1 MSRDDV
7 EAEITLEE
15 VELVAGGRATLRL
28 RTTAREPV
36 RIRGAH
42 AHFAGFE
49 ETKAVYTT
57 SDGKTTRTHTAT
69 ERNVLIEERKT
80 LQGRAPAGFFH
91 NLKDGALTLLGG
103 GDHEELP
110 RGTHDVLL
118 EVDLPEDLPETFEA
132 KKVKVAYEA
141 TIHLDIP
148 AGRDFR
154 HAVRFALPPASADDD
169 LDPKPLAI
177 RYPEDSGRGF
187 FDSVF
192 GPEVSIRVELASE
205 VVRRG
210 GALTGELEVL
220 FPDKP
225 AKVQAIVC
233 RLIRRESSQAQ
244 SHKDRHKETIVTERL
259 PQQPRTS
266 NSLFASF
273 EVRLPAE
280 MVPTCSGAKF
290 DIAHELAVSLDVPW
304 AKDPTI
310 RIPVTV
316 V

>member
-1 MSRDDV
+1 MVRGHH
-7 EAEITLEE
+7 E
-15 VELVAGGRATLRL
+15 VETELVPGSRATLRL
-28 RTTAREPV
+28 RTTAHEPV

-42 AHFAGFE
+42 AHFVGFE

-57 SDGKTTRTHTAT
+57 FDGKTSSTHTAT

-110 RGTHDVLL
+110 RGTHEVLL

-154 HAVRFALPPASADDD
+154 HTVTFALPPTSVDDD
-169 LDPKPLAI
+169 LDPRPLTI

-192 GPEVSIRVELASE
+192 GPDVSMRVELSSK

-210 GALTGELEVL
+210 GTLRGEIEVR
-220 FPDKP
+220 FSDRP

-233 RLIRRESSQAQ
+233 RLIRRESTQAQ
-244 SHKDRHKETIVTERL
+244 SHKDRHEETIVTERL
-259 PQQPRTS
+259 PQRTHTS
-266 NSLFASF
+266 KRLFVSF
-273 EVRLPAE
+273 AVRLPVE
-280 MVPTCSGAKF
+280 MIPTCSGAKF
-290 DIAHELAVSLDVPW
+290 NIAHELALSLEVPW